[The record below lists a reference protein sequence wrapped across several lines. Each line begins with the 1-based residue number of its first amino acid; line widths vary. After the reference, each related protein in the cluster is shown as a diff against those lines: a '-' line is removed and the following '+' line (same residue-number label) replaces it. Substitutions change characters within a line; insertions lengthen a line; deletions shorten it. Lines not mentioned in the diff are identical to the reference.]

1 MVCRAEKFFCFLG
14 ARLGAGGALLFLS
27 GRGSHHLFIS
37 AVTYKTMRLLNKYSP
52 KKVSDLIGQEEA
64 IVKILFWL
72 EHWKKGKG
80 LFLHGP
86 PGVGK
91 SSVARAFAIEKGVDL
106 IELNA
111 SDERSA
117 DEIEKT
123 IGQAVRQQSLFKR
136 GKIVL
141 IDEVDGLSAGDRGG
155 APAILKIIQTS
166 TFPVIL
172 TANDIYEPKLK
183 ALRQACEI
191 VSMKKIPALP
201 LEKLVKKIAE
211 LEKISLA
218 GEAKIISE
226 DGDSRAALIDLE
238 PFSITKNLSS
248 AREREKNIYD
258 TLRKIFFGPREQ
270 AREAIENCSSDANE
284 IFAWVKE
291 NAPAV
296 FNTPQTR
303 AEAFEIISKADLLRR
318 KSKNFI
324 EVLLSISTIK
334 KSTTYVAF
342 KPPARFWAAR
352 PTEEI
357 FERARENHCS
367 VRKFEGEER
376 VINLIK

>member
-1 MVCRAEKFFCFLG
+1 
-14 ARLGAGGALLFLS
+14 
-27 GRGSHHLFIS
+27 
-37 AVTYKTMRLLNKYSP
+37 MRLLNKYSP
-52 KKVSDLIGQEEA
+52 KKVSDLVGQEEA
-64 IVKILFWL
+64 IAKILFWL

-91 SSVARAFAIEKGVDL
+91 SSVARAFAIEKGLDL

-117 DEIEKT
+117 DERLANEIEKT
-123 IGQAVRQQSLFKR
+123 IGQAVRQQSLFRR

-155 APAILKIIQTS
+155 APAILKIIQSS

-172 TANDIYEPKLK
+172 TANEIYEPKLK
-183 ALRQACEI
+183 ALKQACEI

-218 GEAKIISE
+218 GEAKIFSE
-226 DGDSRAALIDLE
+226 EGDGRAALIDLE
-238 PFSITKNLSS
+238 TFSITKNLSNS
-248 AREREKNIYD
+248 REREKNIYD

-284 IFAWVKE
+284 IFSWVKE
-291 NAPAV
+291 NAPAI

-318 KSKNFI
+318 KSKNFM

-334 KSTTYVAF
+334 KSATYVAF
-342 KPPARFWAAR
+342 RPPARFWAAR
-352 PTEEI
+352 ASEEI
-357 FERARENHCS
+357 SAAAKENHCS

-376 VINLIK
+376 VLSLIK

>member
-1 MVCRAEKFFCFLG
+1 
-14 ARLGAGGALLFLS
+14 
-27 GRGSHHLFIS
+27 
-37 AVTYKTMRLLNKYSP
+37 MRLLNKYSP
-52 KKVSDLIGQEEA
+52 KKVSDLVGQEEA
-64 IVKILFWL
+64 IAKILFWL

-91 SSVARAFAIEKGVDL
+91 SSLCRALALEKGWDL
-106 IELNA
+106 VELNA

-123 IGQAVRQQSLFKR
+123 VGQAVKQQSLFRR

-141 IDEVDGLSAGDRGG
+141 IDEVDGLGAGDRGG
-155 APAILKIIQTS
+155 APAILKIIQSS

-191 VSMKKIPALP
+191 VNMKKIPALP

-218 GEAKIISE
+218 GEAKIFSE
-226 DGDSRAALIDLE
+226 EGDGRAALIDLE
-238 PFSITKNLSS
+238 TFSLTKNLSS
-248 AREREKNIYD
+248 SREREKNLYEV
-258 TLRKIFFGPREQ
+258 LRKIFFGPREQ

-284 IFAWVKE
+284 IFSWARE
-291 NAPAV
+291 NVPAV
-296 FNTPQTR
+296 FNTPQSR
-303 AEAFEIISKADLLRR
+303 AEAFEIMSKADLLRR
-318 KSKNFI
+318 KSKNFM
-324 EVLLSISTIK
+324 EVLLSISAIK

-357 FERARENHCS
+357 FLQARENHCS

-376 VINLIK
+376 ILSLIK

>member
-1 MVCRAEKFFCFLG
+1 
-14 ARLGAGGALLFLS
+14 
-27 GRGSHHLFIS
+27 
-37 AVTYKTMRLLNKYSP
+37 MRLLNKYSP
-52 KKVSDLIGQEEA
+52 KKVSDLVGQEEA
-64 IVKILFWL
+64 TTKILFWL

-91 SSVARAFAIEKGVDL
+91 SSFVRAFALEKGLDI

-123 IGQAVRQQSLFKR
+123 IGQAVRQQSLFRR

-166 TFPVIL
+166 SFPVIL

-183 ALRQACEI
+183 TLKQACEI
-191 VSMKKIPALP
+191 VQMKKISVLP
-201 LEKLVKKIAE
+201 LEKHVRKIAD
-211 LEKISLA
+211 LEKISIA

-226 DGDSRAALIDLE
+226 DGDGRAALIDLE
-238 PFSITKNLSS
+238 TFSITKNLSS
-248 AREREKNIYD
+248 SREREKNIYD
-258 TLRKIFFGPREQ
+258 TLRKIFFGPRAA
-270 AREAIENCSSDANE
+270 AREAIENCSSDADE

-296 FNTPQTR
+296 FNTPASR
-303 AEAFEIISKADLLRR
+303 AEAFEIISKADILRR

-334 KSTTYVAF
+334 KSTTFVAF

-352 PTEEI
+352 ASEDLLSA
-357 FERARENHCS
+357 ARENHCS
-367 VRKFEGEER
+367 VRKFSSEER
-376 VINLIK
+376 IISSIK